1 VEKFWQQYVLAIL
14 AELWETM
21 RNTVIIVFLMWRS
34 LCDVLKFYI
43 ILFIAAP
50 SESLVMT
57 VDWWLM
63 LLQSWRQPQDLHAD
77 NAAQNSVRSGC
88 CCSRDGSL
96 RTYTLTTLHRTLSG
110 QSRWMWIRLEM
121 NYVMLGVGY
130 VYDVDSILATFYES
144 SMKPVN
150 FMAIKALPV
159 TCHFVVPY
167 QLYNGTRSTYYSRPE
182 HTVLRR
188 CSIA

>member
-1 VEKFWQQYVLAIL
+1 MWCAQVLHYFVYCG
-14 AELWETM
+14 AERVTG
-21 RNTVIIVFLMWRS
+21 ND
-34 LCDVLKFYI
+34 C
-43 ILFIAAP
+43 
-50 SESLVMT
+50 
-57 VDWWLM
+57 WLM
-63 LLQSWRQPQDLHAD
+63 TDVVAVVTAASGPTRSQRCTELCQD
-77 NAAQNSVRSGC
+77 
-88 CCSRDGSL
+88 L